1 MAKELPYFKF
11 EPSEWQ
17 NGDIQMM
24 PAETQLAFLNI
35 CCTYWQRKCVLPYA
49 FALQKHCNG
58 NTEVLDSLIDCNIIT
73 INEDETISISFL
85 NQQFYEVKNKSKT
98 AAKSAKA
105 RWDKEKDAN
114 AMQTHSESN
123 AIREDKIRQEKRK
136 EDNKN
141 NIEERKLKFAETLKP
156 FIETYGKDMVKD
168 FYLYWTEPNK
178 SNTKFR
184 QELERTWS
192 PERRLIS
199 WNKNNFGN
207 KNKGGNDQ
215 QQTRP
220 SVPIG

>member
-136 EDNKN
+136 EDKKN

-184 QELERTWS
+184 QEFQRTWS
-192 PERRLIS
+192 AERRLIM